1 MRGCRECFLGG
12 SAMGGF
18 ARGSR
23 SPRGCGGKT
32 RHSFPGL
39 LCLRYLCGFLMR
51 LSLHSGHT
59 CGVEPAVEPSPR
71 VGCFGSTRGEGSVDA
86 GVVQSLSNGDTDAET
101 VSFSGNFT
109 ALPPAAA
116 RGESASFHTPR
127 EHHDAILEVFTR
139 GDSWMGIHYSSP
151 THPFTFVMLSWLSA
165 NIQRN
170 EG

>member
-12 SAMGGF
+12 SA
-18 ARGSR
+18 RGPR
-23 SPRGCGGKT
+23 SPRGCRGKT
-32 RHSFPGL
+32 RHSFRTSFSLCSVASL
-39 LCLRYLCGFLMR
+39 LFRCILDTPELEWLNGDP
-51 LSLHSGHT
+51 
-59 CGVEPAVEPSPR
+59 VVEPSPR